1 MTLQTLLL
9 PILSAAI
16 AMTAWIFFMRRM
28 SNRANAPT
36 TATAETP
43 EKIKDKNTRSP
54 FPLVI
59 GLVLGGFIWVIAER
73 PTLAIAAFVLCYGVS
88 EMLRIRKQKIQL
100 VLEEQYAIEAVGGA
114 SRSLRAGIPLS
125 GMLQILSV
133 ETRGQTQMAFR
144 QIIQREAMGE
154 ELAIAIRR
162 VLLQSPLSTLRAFGL
177 ALIIQISAGGNLADT
192 TDRLARSLVDRTR
205 VLRRSKAIVAYARA
219 AAIVLAVLPPIVIAL
234 MCVMVEGYSEFLFDR
249 TEGNTI
255 LGVAVVLVVIGLTSI
270 QRFGRI
276 ELQKKWKPT

>member
-28 SNRANAPT
+28 SNRANAQ
-36 TATAETP
+36 ATVEIP

-59 GLVLGGFIWVIAER
+59 GLVLAGFIWVIAER

-249 TEGNTI
+249 TDGNTI

>member
-1 MTLQTLLL
+1 
-9 PILSAAI
+9 
-16 AMTAWIFFMRRM
+16 
-28 SNRANAPT
+28 
-36 TATAETP
+36 
-43 EKIKDKNTRSP
+43 
-54 FPLVI
+54 
-59 GLVLGGFIWVIAER
+59 
-73 PTLAIAAFVLCYGVS
+73 
-88 EMLRIRKQKIQL
+88 
-100 VLEEQYAIEAVGGA
+100 
-114 SRSLRAGIPLS
+114 
-125 GMLQILSV
+125 MLQILSV

-219 AAIVLAVLPPIVIAL
+219 AAIVLAVLPPIVVAL

>member
-73 PTLAIAAFVLCYGVS
+73 PTLAIAAFVLCYGVT
-88 EMLRIRKQKIQL
+88 EMLRIRNQKKQL

-219 AAIVLAVLPPIVIAL
+219 AAIVLAVLPPIVVAL

>member
-73 PTLAIAAFVLCYGVS
+73 PTLAIAAFVLCYGVT
-88 EMLRIRKQKIQL
+88 EMLRKRKQKKQQ

-219 AAIVLAVLPPIVIAL
+219 AAIVLAVLPPIVVAL

>member
-28 SNRANAPT
+28 GNRANAP
-36 TATAETP
+36 ATVETP

-59 GLVLGGFIWVIAER
+59 GLVLAGFIWVIAER

-249 TEGNTI
+249 TDGNTI

>member
-28 SNRANAPT
+28 GNRANAPT

-59 GLVLGGFIWVIAER
+59 GLVLAGFIWVIAER

-88 EMLRIRKQKIQL
+88 EMLRIRNQKLQQ

-125 GMLQILSV
+125 GMLQILAV
-133 ETRGQTQMAFR
+133 ETRGETQMAIR

-162 VLLQSPLSTLRAFGL
+162 VLLQSPLSALRAFGL

-192 TDRLARSLVDRTR
+192 TDRLARSLVERTR

-219 AAIVLAVLPPIVIAL
+219 AAIVLAVLPPIVVAL

-255 LGVAVVLVVIGLTSI
+255 LGVAVVLVVIGLTYI

-276 ELQKKWKPT
+276 ELQKKWKAT

>member
-28 SNRANAPT
+28 SNRANASV
-36 TATAETP
+36 TATVETP
-43 EKIKDKNTRSP
+43 EKIKDTNTRSP

-73 PTLAIAAFVLCYGVS
+73 PTLAIAAFVLCYGVT
-88 EMLRIRKQKIQL
+88 EMLRIRNQKKQL

-219 AAIVLAVLPPIVIAL
+219 AAIVLAVLPPIVVAL

>member
-88 EMLRIRKQKIQL
+88 EMLRIRNQKLQQ

-219 AAIVLAVLPPIVIAL
+219 AAIVLAVLPPIVVAL

>member
-219 AAIVLAVLPPIVIAL
+219 AAIVLAVLPPIVVAL

>member
-28 SNRANAPT
+28 GNRANAQ
-36 TATAETP
+36 ATVETP

-73 PTLAIAAFVLCYGVS
+73 PTLAIAAFVLCYGVT
-88 EMLRIRKQKIQL
+88 EMLRIRNQKKQL

-219 AAIVLAVLPPIVIAL
+219 AAIVLAVLPPIVVAL

-249 TEGNTI
+249 TDGNTI

-276 ELQKKWKPT
+276 ELQKKWKPA

>member
-28 SNRANAPT
+28 GNRANAPT

-59 GLVLGGFIWVIAER
+59 GLVLAGFIWVIAER

-88 EMLRIRKQKIQL
+88 EMLRIRNQKLQQ

-125 GMLQILSV
+125 GMLQILAV
-133 ETRGQTQMAFR
+133 ETRGETQMAFR

-162 VLLQSPLSTLRAFGL
+162 VLLQSPLSALRAFGL

-219 AAIVLAVLPPIVIAL
+219 AAIVLAVLPPIVVAL

-255 LGVAVVLVVIGLTSI
+255 LGVAVVLVVIGLTYI

>member
-28 SNRANAPT
+28 SNRASAPV
-36 TATAETP
+36 TATVETP
-43 EKIKDKNTRSP
+43 EKIKDKNARSP

-59 GLVLGGFIWVIAER
+59 GLVLAGFIWVIAER
-73 PTLAIAAFVLCYGVS
+73 PTLAIAAFVLCFGVS
-88 EMLRIRKQKIQL
+88 EMLRIRNQKKQL

-125 GMLQILSV
+125 GMLQILAV
-133 ETRGQTQMAFR
+133 ETRGETQMAFR

-162 VLLQSPLSTLRAFGL
+162 VLLQSPLSALRAFGL

-192 TDRLARSLVDRTR
+192 TDRLARSLVERTR

-219 AAIVLAVLPPIVIAL
+219 AAIVLAVLPPIVVAV

-255 LGVAVVLVVIGLTSI
+255 LGVAVVLVVIGLTYI

-276 ELQKKWKPT
+276 ELQKKWKAT

>member
-28 SNRANAPT
+28 SNRANAQ
-36 TATAETP
+36 ATVEIP

-59 GLVLGGFIWVIAER
+59 GLVLAGFIWVIAER

-162 VLLQSPLSTLRAFGL
+162 VLLQSPLSALRAFGL

-249 TEGNTI
+249 TDGNTI

>member
-88 EMLRIRKQKIQL
+88 EMLRIRNQKLQQ

>member
-88 EMLRIRKQKIQL
+88 EMLRIRNQKKQL

-219 AAIVLAVLPPIVIAL
+219 AAIVLAVLPPIVVAL

>member
-28 SNRANAPT
+28 SNRANAPAP
-36 TATAETP
+36 ATVETP

-59 GLVLGGFIWVIAER
+59 GLVLAGFIWVIAER
-73 PTLAIAAFVLCYGVS
+73 PTLAIAAFVLCFGVS
-88 EMLRIRKQKIQL
+88 EMLRIRNQKKQL

-125 GMLQILSV
+125 GMLQILAV
-133 ETRGQTQMAFR
+133 ETRGETQMAFR

-162 VLLQSPLSTLRAFGL
+162 VLLQSPLSALRAFGL

-219 AAIVLAVLPPIVIAL
+219 AAIVLAVLPPIVVAL

-255 LGVAVVLVVIGLTSI
+255 LGVAVVLVVIGLTYI

>member
-255 LGVAVVLVVIGLTSI
+255 LGVAVVLVVIGLTYI

>member
-1 MTLQTLLL
+1 M
-9 PILSAAI
+9 
-16 AMTAWIFFMRRM
+16 
-28 SNRANAPT
+28 
-36 TATAETP
+36 
-43 EKIKDKNTRSP
+43 
-54 FPLVI
+54 
-59 GLVLGGFIWVIAER
+59 LGGFIWVIAER

-219 AAIVLAVLPPIVIAL
+219 AAIVLAVLPPIVVAL

>member
-28 SNRANAPT
+28 SNRANAQ
-36 TATAETP
+36 ATVETP

-73 PTLAIAAFVLCYGVS
+73 PTLAIAAFVLCYGVT

-219 AAIVLAVLPPIVIAL
+219 AAIVLAVLPPIVVAL

-249 TEGNTI
+249 TDGNTI

-276 ELQKKWKPT
+276 ELQKKWKPA